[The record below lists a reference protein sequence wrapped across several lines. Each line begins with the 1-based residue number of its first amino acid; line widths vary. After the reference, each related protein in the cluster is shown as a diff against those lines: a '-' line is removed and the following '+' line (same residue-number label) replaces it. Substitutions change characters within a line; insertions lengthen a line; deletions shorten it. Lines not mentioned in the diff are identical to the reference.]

1 MSAPILVLGPPDDA
15 QVLAVERA
23 AAARKVPLRALRLS
37 TTHPGRWRWTPD
49 RIETS
54 DGDRLDD
61 VRGIYVRSMP
71 TPTPEHRTEHVAEDD
86 EAAWLDQAERRRRRL
101 GFFKSVQLALD
112 ERGVPIL
119 NSLWG
124 YRHHRSKPGADAAL
138 AAAGIPVPRGVAT
151 SDPATVDALLDEVG
165 EVVYK
170 PVAGGG
176 RCRVLDPSVLRSARS
191 RLDVAPVYFQELVP
205 GRNLRIYA
213 VDDRIVAAFD
223 IKADDVDFRGAE
235 TSIEVIELDDDVARL
250 AIEAAKVLGLRFSGS
265 DIKATPDGR
274 HVVLDVNPSPMF
286 AGIDHRVDGAIA
298 GSIVD
303 TLLARR

>member
-1 MSAPILVLGPPDDA
+1 MSGPILVLGPPDDA

-23 AAARKVPLRALRLS
+23 AAERGVPLQVVRLS
-37 TTHPGRWRWTPD
+37 TTRADRWRWTAD

-54 DGDRLDD
+54 GGDRLDE

-71 TPTPEHRTEHVAEDD
+71 TPAPDHPTEHVHPGD
-86 EAAWLDQAERRRRRL
+86 EATWLDRAERRRRQL
-101 GFFKSVQLALD
+101 GFFKSAQLALD

-138 AAAGIPVPRGVAT
+138 AAAGLPVPRGMAT
-151 SDPATVDALLDEVG
+151 SDPATVEALLEEVG

-176 RCRVLDPSVLRSARS
+176 RCRVLDPSILRSARP
-191 RLDVAPVYFQELVP
+191 RLQVAPVYFQELVP

-213 VDDRIVAAFD
+213 IDERIVAAFD
-223 IKADDVDFRGAE
+223 IEANDVDFRGAE
-235 TSIEVIELDDDVARL
+235 TVIRAIELDDEVAAL

-286 AGIDHRVDGAIA
+286 AGIDHSVGGAIA
-298 GSIVD
+298 GAIVD
-303 TLLARR
+303 ALAAGR

>member
-1 MSAPILVLGPPDDA
+1 MSGPLLVLGPHDDA
-15 QVLAVERA
+15 QVVAVRRA
-23 AAARKVPLRALRLS
+23 AAERDVPVQVVRLS
-37 TTHPGRWRWTPD
+37 ETRPDRWQWTPD

-54 DGDRLDD
+54 EGDRLDE

-71 TPTPEHRTEHVAEDD
+71 TPLPEHTAEHVHPDD
-86 EAAWLDQAERRRRRL
+86 EAVWLERAERRRRRL
-101 GFFKSVQLALD
+101 GFFKSAQLALD

-119 NSLWG
+119 NPVWG
-124 YRHHRSKPGADAAL
+124 YRHHRSKPGADAEL

-151 SDPATVDALLDEVG
+151 SDPAEVEALLDELG
-165 EVVYK
+165 DLVYK

-176 RCRVLDPSVLRSARS
+176 RCRVLDPTTLRHGR
-191 RLDVAPVYFQELVP
+191 RLDVAPVYFQEHVP
-205 GRNLRIYA
+205 GRNLRVYTL
-213 VDDRIVAAFD
+213 DDRITAAFD
-223 IKADDVDFRGAE
+223 IEADDVDFRGRE
-235 TSIEVIELDDDVARL
+235 TAISVIELDDDVAHL
-250 AIEAAKVLGLRFSGS
+250 AISAAKVLGLRFSGS

-303 TLLARR
+303 VLAAPR

>member
-1 MSAPILVLGPPDDA
+1 MTGPILVLGPPDDA

-23 AAARKVPLRALRLS
+23 AAARGVPIEVLRLS
-37 TTHPGRWRWTPD
+37 TTRTDRWRWGTD

-54 DGDRLDD
+54 DGDRLDH

-71 TPTPEHRTEHVAEDD
+71 TPAPDHPTEHVHPDD
-86 EAAWLDQAERRRRRL
+86 EAAWLRRAERRRRQL
-101 GFFKSVQLALD
+101 GFFKSVQVALD

-119 NSLWG
+119 NSLWA

-138 AAAGIPVPRGVAT
+138 AAAGLPVPRGVAT
-151 SDPATVDALLDEVG
+151 SDPATVEELIDEVG

-176 RCRVLDPSVLRSARS
+176 RCRVLDPVSLRTARS
-191 RLDVAPVYFQELVP
+191 RLEMAPVYFQELVP
-205 GRNLRIYA
+205 GRNLRIYSI
-213 VDDRIVAAFD
+213 DDRIVAAFD
-223 IKADDVDFRGAE
+223 IEADDVDFRGAE
-235 TSIEVIELDDDVARL
+235 TAIEVIELDDEVAAM
-250 AIEAAKVLGLRFSGS
+250 AIEAARVLGLRFSGS
-265 DIKATPDGR
+265 DIKETPAGR

-303 TLLARR
+303 TLAVRR